1 MINLALSRA
10 ARRLVAILQA
20 RGLHCVTAESLTG
33 GMLSSVL
40 TSIPGS
46 SAVFPGGLV
55 CYSNAIK
62 SSIAGVP
69 ADCLTTHGPVSRET
83 AHAMAK
89 GTCHLFDADV
99 SIALTGV
106 AGPGPDC
113 DGVPAGTV
121 WIALAIR
128 HEKREEYVSSLFSF
142 KGSRTAVRSK
152 ACLHALRMACSCI
165 DSRPELLYT

>member
-1 MINLALSRA
+1 MMNLVLSRA

-20 RGLHCVTAESLTG
+20 RGLHCATAESLTG

-46 SAVFPGGLV
+46 STVFPGGLV
-55 CYSNAIK
+55 CYSCAVK

-69 ADCLTTHGPVSRET
+69 ADCLTAHGPVSRET
-83 AHAMAK
+83 AQAMAK
-89 GTCHLFDADV
+89 GACRLFDADV

-106 AGPGPDC
+106 AGPGPDR

-121 WIALAIR
+121 WIALAVR
-128 HEKREEYVSSLFSF
+128 HENTEEYVSSLFSF
-142 KGSRTAVRSK
+142 KGGRAAVRRK
-152 ACLHALRMACSCI
+152 ACLHALRMACFCI